1 MSTQAQATELMYQRF
16 TAAWNVLNGAY
27 TFDGEN
33 FPEPDGTAPW
43 LRVSVR
49 HSVSGQATL
58 GAVGGRRFERAGA
71 VITNIFVPANK
82 GRALADTLAGLVRDI
97 FEGVSF
103 GEIYFFESDC
113 RETGIDGLWYGVV
126 VESKFFYNE
135 TK

>member
-1 MSTQAQATELMYQRF
+1 MSTQAQATESIYERF
-16 TAAWNVLNGAY
+16 ASLWNIADGVY

-33 FPEPDGTAPW
+33 FSEPASGPW

-58 GAVGGRRFERAGA
+58 GQVGNRRFERAGA
-71 VITNIFVPANK
+71 VLTNIFVPANT
-82 GRALADTLAGLVRDI
+82 GRALADTLAGLVRTI

-103 GEIYFFESDC
+103 GEVYFFESDC

>member
-1 MSTQAQATELMYQRF
+1 MTTQSQAMEAIYERF
-16 TAAWNVLNGAY
+16 ATLWDTNNGIY

-33 FPEPDGTAPW
+33 FNEPSTGPW

-49 HSVSGQATL
+49 HTVGGQATL
-58 GAVGGRRFERAGA
+58 GQAGNRRFERAGS
-71 VITNIFVPANK
+71 VVTNIFTPVNS

-103 GEIYFFESDC
+103 GEVYFFESNC
-113 RETGIDGLWYGVV
+113 RETGVDGLWYGIV